1 MSVYIEDTS
10 SKFHICYKILFYLDT
25 VLMENIYGIHVK
37 RLYLGIQLHFACYN
51 KGNAKYSSFENSNVL
66 CIFWGIDEY
75 RFIYKY
81 S

>member
-1 MSVYIEDTS
+1 
-10 SKFHICYKILFYLDT
+10 
-25 VLMENIYGIHVK
+25 MENIYGIHVK

-51 KGNAKYSSFENSNVL
+51 KGNAKYSSFENINVL
-66 CIFWGIDEY
+66 CIFLGIDGY